1 MRMNELYIRL
11 PGDHRVRRGRRR
23 GRRVHPAVHQDRRS
37 HQDHPAAVPGI
48 HPEDRRSHQGRPAA
62 VPGIHPGVL
71 QDRRCVGDH
80 PAAVPGIRPGV
91 RPEVRRDPAGDPA
104 GDHPRG
110 SCARRAYRGGG

>member
-1 MRMNELYIRL
+1 MRVNELYIRL
-11 PGDHRVRRGRRR
+11 LEDRRGRRDR
-23 GRRVHPAVHQDRRS
+23 RDRRDRRVHPAVL
-37 HQDHPAAVPGI
+37 GI
-48 HPEDRRSHQGRPAA
+48 HPEVRQNHQGRPAA

-71 QDRRCVGDH
+71 RSQGRRCVGDH

-91 RPEVRRDPAGDPA
+91 RPEVRRDPAGDRA